1 MASRG
6 VKPDDVIGQDAERLQ
21 AGVLPGRAGDDGV
34 DAAAPQVIEPVPY
47 IIAGLA
53 VSNDEDYRLPVPFS
67 PAEGGTTSSSMLL
80 ARSSSAS
87 PSMVQPCGSNSGT
100 ERS

>member
-53 VSNDEDYRLPVPFS
+53 VSNDEDYRLPVP
-67 PAEGGTTSSSMLL
+67 LL
-80 ARSSSAS
+80 ACRRRHHILVNA
-87 PSMVQPCGSNSGT
+87 PREKL
-100 ERS
+100 ERLAQHGAAMRLELRH